1 MKNLKS
7 KWHMLKKLLNLINI
21 GIKKCCSIKLKQKNY
36 KNKLLLDIKPKWKSF
51 KNRYNS
57 LLVIN
62 KNNQEK
68 Q

>member
-21 GIKKCCSIKLKQKNY
+21 GIKKCYSIKLKQKNY

-62 KNNQEK
+62 KNNLEK